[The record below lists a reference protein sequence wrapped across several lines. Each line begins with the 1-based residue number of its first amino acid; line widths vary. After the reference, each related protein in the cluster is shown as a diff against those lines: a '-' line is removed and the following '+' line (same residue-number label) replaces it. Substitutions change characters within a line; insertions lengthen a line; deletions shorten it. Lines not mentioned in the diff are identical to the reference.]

1 MKRAHLSSPNTV
13 QHPGEQDDDDVQR
26 KTKKLQ
32 PVLMIY
38 ADCVCMLSG
47 V

>member
-1 MKRAHLSSPNTV
+1 MRRAHLSSPNTV
-13 QHPGEQDDDDVQR
+13 QHPGEQDGDVQR
-26 KTKKLQ
+26 KAKKLQ

-38 ADCVCMLSG
+38 ADCVCMLGG